1 MPSAGDVIARALV
14 GGLSRAVTTFM
25 GREVVV
31 TSPGVG
37 VSAEPLGLTV
47 EQMWRTQPHL
57 RTVVDFL
64 ARNVAHLGLHVFDT
78 RGGDRVRDRDSVV
91 SLLIRQP
98 NAHMTT
104 FELIYDLV
112 GNLALHN
119 RAYWF
124 VYESAESPSGW
135 CIQPFPA
142 SWVKTSYGTYWE
154 PKHYVVSPPDSPDK
168 VVKFKPENVLAF
180 EGWNPLP
187 GKDSSPVETLR
198 LTLEEQYHARKHRT
212 QVWRRAGRVGGYITR
227 PVDAPRWDNQD
238 RRRFLKMFE
247 EFTRSGSKTGGTP
260 IFEEGMRL
268 ETAEFN
274 SASAEWAESV
284 KLSLV
289 TAAQVYQVNP
299 VMVGVLDNANYS
311 NAKEFSKSL
320 YTNTLGPQIRM
331 IEQRLNTFLL
341 PMLGEDPGA
350 KLLEF
355 NIEEKLR
362 GSFEEQAAVASSAVG
377 APYMTRNEIRRMN
390 NLPAIEG
397 GDALVTPL
405 NLDTESVSR
414 ETDGGDD
421 VSDDVSRETSDD
433 GLPAAAKAVLLSHG
447 ERARRVIAAKGDS
460 GRVRERLAR
469 ELADDLADF
478 PELAVKSVV
487 LSSEYA
493 GLSGKVLGSEGGVS
507 RET

>member
-14 GGLSRAVTTFM
+14 VGLSRAVTTFM

-37 VSAEPLGLTV
+37 VSSEPLNLTV

-64 ARNVAHLGLHVFDT
+64 ARNVAHLGLHSFRT
-78 RGGDRVRDRDSVV
+78 AGNDRVRDRDSLVA
-91 SLLIRQP
+91 SLMRQP
-98 NAHMTT
+98 NQHMTT
-104 FELIYDLV
+104 YELVYDLV

-124 VYESAESPSGW
+124 VYESTDSPSGW

-142 SWVKTSYGTYWE
+142 SWVKTSYGSYWE

-168 VVKFKPENVLAF
+168 AVKFKPENVLAF

-247 EFTRSGSKTGGTP
+247 EFTREGSRTGGTP

-289 TAAQVYQVNP
+289 TVAQVFQVNP

-320 YTNTLGPQIRM
+320 YTNTLGPLIRQ

-341 PMLGEDPGA
+341 PMVGVDSGSH
-350 KLLEF
+350 LLEF

-377 APYMTRNEIRRMN
+377 APYMTRNELRRMN

-405 NLDTESVSR
+405 NLDTSSVSR
-414 ETDGGDD
+414 ETGGGSD

-433 GLPAAAKAVLLSHG
+433 GLPAAAKAVLVSHG

-460 GRVRERLAR
+460 ERVRERLAR
-469 ELADDLADF
+469 ELAEDLADF
-478 PELAVKSVV
+478 PELAAKSAV

-493 GLSGKVLGSEGGVS
+493 GLSENVEESGDVS

>member
-14 GGLSRAVTTFM
+14 GGLSRAATTFM

-37 VSAEPLGLTV
+37 VSAEPLNLTV

-64 ARNVAHLGLHVFDT
+64 ARNVAHLGLHLFRT
-78 RGGDRVRDRDSVV
+78 AGNDRVRDRDSLVA
-91 SLLIRQP
+91 SLMRQP
-98 NAHMTT
+98 NQHMTT
-104 FELIYDLV
+104 YELVYDLV

-124 VYESAESPSGW
+124 VYESTDSPSGW
-135 CIQPFPA
+135 AIQPFPA

-168 VVKFKPENVLAF
+168 AVRFKPENVLAF

-247 EFTRSGSKTGGTP
+247 EFTREGSRTGGTP

-274 SASAEWAESV
+274 SANAEWAESV

-289 TAAQVYQVNP
+289 TVAQVFQVNP

-320 YTNTLGPQIRM
+320 YTNTLGPLIRQ

-341 PMLGEDPGA
+341 PMVGVDPGSH
-350 KLLEF
+350 LLEF

-377 APYMTRNEIRRMN
+377 APYMTRNELRRMN

-405 NLDTESVSR
+405 NLDTSNVSR
-414 ETDGGDD
+414 ETDGGSD
-421 VSDDVSRETSDD
+421 VSDDVSRETSDG
-433 GLPAAAKAVLLSHG
+433 GLPAAAKSVLLSHG

-460 GRVRERLAR
+460 ERVRERLAR
-469 ELADDLADF
+469 ELADDLAGF
-478 PELAVKSVV
+478 PDLAVKSVV

-493 GLSGKVLGSEGGVS
+493 GLSGKVLESEGGVS

>member
-1 MPSAGDVIARALV
+1 MPSAGDVIARALA

-31 TSPGVG
+31 ITPGVG
-37 VSAEPLGLTV
+37 VDSEPMGLTP
-47 EQMWRTQPHL
+47 EQVWRTQPHL

-91 SLLIRQP
+91 SLLMRQP
-98 NAHMTT
+98 NQHMTT

-124 VYESAESPSGW
+124 VYESVDTLSGW
-135 CIQPFPA
+135 AIQPFPA
-142 SWVKTSYGTYWE
+142 SWVKTSYGSYWE
-154 PKHYVVSPPDSPDK
+154 PKEYVVSPPDSPDK
-168 VVKFKPENVLAF
+168 AVKFKPENVLAF
-180 EGWNPLP
+180 EGWSPLP
-187 GKDSSPVETLR
+187 SKSSSPVETLR

-212 QVWRRAGRVGGYITR
+212 LVWRRAGRVGGYITR

-274 SASAEWAESV
+274 SANAEWAESV

-289 TAAQVYQVNP
+289 TVAQVYQVNP

-362 GSFEEQAAVASSAVG
+362 GSFEEQAAVAASAVG

-405 NLDTESVSR
+405 NLDIESVSR

-421 VSDDVSRETSDD
+421 VSDDVSRETSDNRV
-433 GLPAAAKAVLLSHG
+433 PERAKSVLVAHG

-460 GRVRERLAR
+460 ERVRERLAR
-469 ELADDLADF
+469 ELADDLAGF
-478 PELAVKSVV
+478 PELAAKSAS
-487 LSSEYA
+487 LSTEYA
-493 GLSGKVLGSEGGVS
+493 GLSEKSLDSEGGVS

>member
-1 MPSAGDVIARALV
+1 MPNAGDVIARALA

-31 TSPGVG
+31 TSPGAG
-37 VSAEPLGLTV
+37 IESEPLNLTP

-64 ARNVAHLGLHVFDT
+64 ARNIAHLGLHVFDT
-78 RGGDRVRDRDSVV
+78 STDDRVRDRKSVLAALM
-91 SLLIRQP
+91 SQP
-98 NAHMTT
+98 NMHMTT

-124 VYESAESPSGW
+124 VYESAETPSGW
-135 CIQPFPA
+135 AIQPFPA

-154 PKHYVVSPPDSPDK
+154 PTQYVVSPPDSPDK
-168 VVKFKPENVLAF
+168 AVKFKPENVLAF

-187 GKDSSPVETLR
+187 SKEASAVETLR

-227 PVDAPRWDNQD
+227 PVDAPRWTNQD

-247 EFTRSGSKTGGTP
+247 EFTRAGSKTGGTP

-268 ETAEFN
+268 ETSEFN
-274 SASAEWAESV
+274 SANAEWAESV

-289 TAAQVYQVNP
+289 TVAQVFQVNP

-331 IEQRLNTFLL
+331 IEQRLNTFLI
-341 PMLGEDPGA
+341 PMLGLNPAEH
-350 KLLEF
+350 LLEF

-362 GSFEEQAAVASSAVG
+362 GSFEEQAAVASAAVG

-397 GDALVTPL
+397 GDDLIMPL
-405 NLDTESVSR
+405 NLATENVSR
-414 ETDGGDD
+414 ETDGGNDE
-421 VSDDVSRETSDD
+421 SDNVSRETLEN
-433 GLPAAAKAVLLSHG
+433 GVPEAAKSIIDAHG
-447 ERARRVIAAKGDS
+447 DRARRVIAAKGDKTE
-460 GRVRERLAR
+460 VRERLSR
-469 ELADDLADF
+469 ELAQDLADF
-478 PELAVKSVV
+478 PELAEKATD
-487 LSSEYA
+487 LSTTAA
-493 GLSGKVLGSEGGVS
+493 GLSTNVVESGDVS

>member
-31 TSPGVG
+31 TAPGVG
-37 VSAEPLGLTV
+37 VDLEPMCLTP

-91 SLLIRQP
+91 SLLMRKP
-98 NAHMTT
+98 NPHMTT

-135 CIQPFPA
+135 AIQPFPA

-154 PKHYVVSPPDSPDK
+154 PKEYVVSPPDSPDK
-168 VVKFKPENVLAF
+168 AVKFRPENVLAF
-180 EGWNPLP
+180 EGWSPLP
-187 GKDSSPVETLR
+187 SKSSSPVETLR
-198 LTLEEQYHARKHRT
+198 LTLEEQYHARNHRT
-212 QVWRRAGRVGGYITR
+212 LVWRRAGRVGGYITR

-274 SASAEWAESV
+274 SANAEWAESV

-289 TAAQVYQVNP
+289 TVAQVYQVNP

-350 KLLEF
+350 KLIEF

-421 VSDDVSRETSDD
+421 VSDDVSRETSDNRV
-433 GLPAAAKAVLLSHG
+433 PERAKSVLLEHG

-460 GRVRERLAR
+460 ERVRERLAR

-478 PELAVKSVV
+478 PELAAKSAS
-487 LSSEYA
+487 LSTEYA
-493 GLSGKVLGSEGGVS
+493 GLSEKSLDSEGGVS

>member
-1 MPSAGDVIARALV
+1 MPSAGDVIARALA

-31 TSPGVG
+31 TTPGVG
-37 VSAEPLGLTV
+37 VDSEPMGLTP

-91 SLLIRQP
+91 SLLMRQP
-98 NAHMTT
+98 NPHMTT

-124 VYESAESPSGW
+124 VYESADTPSGW
-135 CIQPFPA
+135 AIQPFPA

-154 PKHYVVSPPDSPDK
+154 PKEYVVSPPDSPDK
-168 VVKFKPENVLAF
+168 AVKFKPENVLAF
-180 EGWNPLP
+180 EGWAPLP
-187 GKDSSPVETLR
+187 SKSSSPVETLR

-212 QVWRRAGRVGGYITR
+212 LVWRRAGRVGGYITR

-274 SASAEWAESV
+274 SANAEWAESV

-289 TAAQVYQVNP
+289 TVAQVYQVNP

-421 VSDDVSRETSDD
+421 VSDDVSRETSDNRV
-433 GLPAAAKAVLLSHG
+433 PERAKSVLLAHG

-460 GRVRERLAR
+460 ERVRERLAR
-469 ELADDLADF
+469 ELADDLTDF
-478 PELAVKSVV
+478 PELAAKSAS
-487 LSSEYA
+487 LSTEYA
-493 GLSGKVLGSEGGVS
+493 GLSEKLLDSEGGVS

>member
-31 TSPGVG
+31 TTPGVG
-37 VSAEPLGLTV
+37 VSAEPLNLTV

-78 RGGDRVRDRDSVV
+78 RGGDRVRDRDSEV
-91 SLLIRQP
+91 SLLVRQP
-98 NAHMTT
+98 NRHMTT

-124 VYESAESPSGW
+124 VYESADAPSGW
-135 CIQPFPA
+135 AIQPFPA
-142 SWVKTSYGTYWE
+142 PWVKTSYGTYWE
-154 PKHYVVSPPDSPDK
+154 PKEYVVSPPDSPDK
-168 VVKFKPENVLAF
+168 AVKFRPENVLAF
-180 EGWNPLP
+180 EGWSPLP
-187 GKDSSPVETLR
+187 SKSSSPVETLR

-212 QVWRRAGRVGGYITR
+212 LVWRRAGRVGGYITR

-274 SASAEWAESV
+274 SANAEWAESV

-289 TAAQVYQVNP
+289 TVAQVYQVNP

-350 KLLEF
+350 KLIEF

-421 VSDDVSRETSDD
+421 VSDDVSRETSDE
-433 GLPAAAKAVLLSHG
+433 PVPERAKAVLVAHG
-447 ERARRVIAAKGDS
+447 ERARRVIAAQG
-460 GRVRERLAR
+460 ERLAR
-469 ELADDLADF
+469 ELADDLVDF
-478 PELAVKSVV
+478 PDLAAKSAV

-493 GLSGKVLGSEGGVS
+493 GLSEKVLDNVGGVS

>member
-31 TSPGVG
+31 TTPGVG
-37 VSAEPLGLTV
+37 VSAEPLNLTV

-64 ARNVAHLGLHVFDT
+64 ARNVAHLGLHSFRID
-78 RGGDRVRDRDSVV
+78 GNDRVRDRDSLVA
-91 SLLIRQP
+91 SLMRRP
-98 NAHMTT
+98 NQHMTT
-104 FELIYDLV
+104 YELVYDLV

-119 RAYWF
+119 RSYWF

-168 VVKFKPENVLAF
+168 AVKFKPENVLAF

-247 EFTRSGSKTGGTP
+247 EFTREGSRTGGTP

-289 TAAQVYQVNP
+289 TVAQVFQVNP

-320 YTNTLGPQIRM
+320 YTNTLGPLIRQ

-341 PMLGEDPGA
+341 PMVGVDPGSH
-350 KLLEF
+350 LLEF

-377 APYMTRNEIRRMN
+377 APYMTRNELRRMN

-405 NLDTESVSR
+405 NLDTSNVSR
-414 ETDGGDD
+414 ETDGGSD
-421 VSDDVSRETSDD
+421 VSDDVSRETSKIE
-433 GLPAAAKAVLLSHG
+433 LPAAAKAVLLAHG

-460 GRVRERLAR
+460 ERVRERLAR
-469 ELADDLADF
+469 ELADDLAGF
-478 PELAVKSVV
+478 PELAAKSVV

-493 GLSGKVLGSEGGVS
+493 GLSEKVLESEGGVS

>member
-31 TSPGVG
+31 TAPGVG
-37 VSAEPLGLTV
+37 VSAEPLNLTV

-64 ARNVAHLGLHVFDT
+64 ARNVAHLGLHSFRTD
-78 RGGDRVRDRDSVV
+78 GNDRVRDRDSLVA
-91 SLLIRQP
+91 SLMRQP
-98 NAHMTT
+98 NQHMTT
-104 FELIYDLV
+104 YELVYDLV

-124 VYESAESPSGW
+124 VYESTDTPSGW
-135 CIQPFPA
+135 AIQPFPA

-168 VVKFKPENVLAF
+168 AVKFKPENVLAF

-247 EFTRSGSKTGGTP
+247 EFTREGSRTGGTP

-274 SASAEWAESV
+274 SANAEWAESV

-289 TAAQVYQVNP
+289 TVAQVFQVNP

-320 YTNTLGPQIRM
+320 YTNTLGPLIRQ

-341 PMLGEDPGA
+341 PMVGVDPGSH
-350 KLLEF
+350 LLEF

-377 APYMTRNEIRRMN
+377 APYMTRNELRRMN

-405 NLDTESVSR
+405 NLDTSNVSR
-414 ETDGGDD
+414 ETDGGSD
-421 VSDDVSRETSDD
+421 VSDDVSRETS
-433 GLPAAAKAVLLSHG
+433 GNELPAAAKAVLEEHG
-447 ERARRVIAAKGDS
+447 DRARRVIASKGDS
-460 GRVRERLAR
+460 VRVRERLAR
-469 ELADDLADF
+469 ELADDLAGF
-478 PELAVKSVV
+478 PELAEKSGV
-487 LSSEYA
+487 LSTEYA
-493 GLSGKVLGSEGGVS
+493 GLSEKVLESGDVS